1 MMCVIAAHKIK
12 EYIVAL
18 FWDHRA
24 SLGSP
29 PLDFAARQWPRG
41 LLTRSLI
48 YWTYNRW
55 QTAIGCR
62 KKLIPFWS
70 PYPNVSEGKLFFA
83 LDSCRVF
90 ICRSMNRLVRRCDF
104 ATMSQRKR
112 RGHPPR
118 VLWRTHTGLH
128 VHYPQV
134 PSPSSGGLDT
144 RLFPL
149 TCRLI
154 IEIAAARADNS
165 MQAAPSFNVRIDY
178 QAISIPNTK

>member
-1 MMCVIAAHKIK
+1 MWSMLLWLSFRLISARTDFGNVWAESDHGRKGESNVRSKPTHRSSGLFFDLCRKNTWSLWVWGFCFEHYDKEKQSNYGEMMCVIAAHKIK

-18 FWDHRA
+18 FWGHRT

-70 PYPNVSEGKLFFA
+70 PYPNVSEGKLFLRWMAVGSSFA
-83 LDSCRVF
+83 D
-90 ICRSMNRLVRRCDF
+90 
-104 ATMSQRKR
+104 
-112 RGHPPR
+112 
-118 VLWRTHTGLH
+118 LWTG
-128 VHYPQV
+128 
-134 PSPSSGGLDT
+134 
-144 RLFPL
+144 
-149 TCRLI
+149 
-154 IEIAAARADNS
+154 
-165 MQAAPSFNVRIDY
+165 
-178 QAISIPNTK
+178 